1 MDEQDVAALTSADRD
16 ALFRTVIETAADGI
30 VAADA
35 QGRLLLFNAA
45 AEQLFGYA
53 SEEIL
58 GRNIGILMTEPDCAR
73 HDAYIRRYLETGE
86 AHIIGIGR
94 ELTARRKDGTAFP
107 MDLSVGESWLGE
119 TRVFLGLIHDLTAR
133 RAREA
138 EVLELQNELQHALR
152 LTTMGELTSAL
163 AHELNQPLSAVM
175 NYLNAARRG
184 LQGNDDPAAGRTDA
198 LLEKAVAQTVRAGQI
213 IRRLREFVEKKAPN
227 HVLGDL
233 NATVEKAIALGLV
246 GAADRGIDL
255 KTQLEPDLPPMLFDT
270 IQIQQVV
277 VNLLRNAAEALA
289 QAECRRIVVTTARAD
304 GEFVEISVADSGPG
318 VAPEMMPHLF
328 HPFATSKAWGMGM
341 GLNICRSIVD
351 AHGGRLWISP
361 NPGGGALFRFRLP
374 IRDSDGA

>member
-1 MDEQDVAALTSADRD
+1 MDEKDVAALTSADRD

-45 AEQLFGYA
+45 AEQIFGYA

-58 GRNIGILMTEPDCAR
+58 GRNIAMLMTGPDCDR
-73 HDAYIRRYLETGE
+73 HDGYMRRYLETGE
-86 AHIIGIGR
+86 AHIIGVGR
-94 ELTARRKDGTAFP
+94 ELTARRKDGTTFP
-107 MDLSVGESWLGE
+107 IYLSVGESWLGE
-119 TRVFLGLIHDLTAR
+119 TRIFLGLIHDLTAR

-152 LTTMGELTSAL
+152 LTAMGELTSAL
-163 AHELNQPLSAVM
+163 AHELNQPLTAVM

-184 LQGNDDPAAGRTDA
+184 LQGLDELAAGRTDA

-213 IRRLREFVEKKAPN
+213 IRRLREFVEKKAPD

-233 NATVEKAIALGLV
+233 NATVEEAIALGLV
-246 GAADRGIDL
+246 GAADHGIDL
-255 KTQLEPDLPPMLFDT
+255 KTHLEPDLPPMLFDK

-277 VNLLRNAAEALA
+277 VNLLRNAIEALA
-289 QAECRRIVVTTARAD
+289 QTEWRRIVVTTASVD

-341 GLNICRSIVD
+341 GLNICRRIVD
-351 AHGGRLWISP
+351 AHGGRLWVSP

-374 IRDSDGA
+374 IRDSDGT